1 MTTIRSTRWPR
12 PWWRDLSP
20 LGKIPALMDG
30 DRVVND
36 SSVIC
41 QYVERKNPTPVLIP
55 GEDDAYIKAIWLE
68 EFIDAGFVPVAGG
81 KVFFP
86 LIVAPMMAQKPPAD
100 DARAVAAKTVADEF
114 PAFWN
119 YLKHA
124 GVDVDAGEWPN
135 LAAFVQRMFE
145 RPSIST
151 IIAEEAPVW
160 SLKAA

>member
-1 MTTIRSTRWPR
+1 
-12 PWWRDLSP
+12 
-20 LGKIPALMDG
+20 MDG

-55 GEDDAYIKAIWLE
+55 GEDDTYIKAIWLE

-114 PAFWN
+114 PGI
-119 YLKHA
+119 LKL
-124 GVDVDAGEWPN
+124 P
-135 LAAFVQRMFE
+135 
-145 RPSIST
+145 
-151 IIAEEAPVW
+151 
-160 SLKAA
+160 